1 MPLPQH
7 LEALLAL
14 ALEKPADRR
23 PAFLDSVC
31 DGDTALRA
39 RLEELLATRG
49 QPEAPGAGP
58 AEAADAIKV
67 EPGDKW
73 DEAVGQTLGR
83 YKLLEKLGEGGCGVV
98 YVAEQTVPVR
108 RRVALKVI
116 KLGMDTKQVVARF
129 EAERQALAMMDHPNI
144 AKVLDAGATEQGR
157 PFFVMELVRGI
168 RITDYCD
175 QNQLA
180 TKDRLDLFM
189 KVCQAIQH
197 AHQKGIIHRD
207 IKPSNILVA
216 MNDGVPVP
224 KVIDFGIAKATEGR
238 LTEHTIYTQ
247 LNQFVGTPAYMSP
260 EQAEVSGLDIDTRSD
275 IYSLGVLLYELLTGS
290 PPFDPHL
297 LVVDGIDSIRRTI
310 REIEPPRPSTRLS
323 TMQGDA
329 LTAMAKRRGTE
340 SLQLLKLIRGDL
352 DWIVMKCLEKD
363 RTRRYETANGLA
375 MDIHRHLVGEAVVA
389 VPPSSAYRMKKLI
402 LRHRVGVAAA
412 GAVTAALLI
421 GVVAFAWQ
429 ARIARQQRDR
439 AVAAEAE
446 AKTRASELAKVSE
459 FQSSMLSDIDVAEA
473 GAKLMT
479 NISAKFAAA
488 LAKLGVPEA
497 ERMNRTQALERE
509 LAHVNATDTALEMI
523 DRTILKPAINAAQ
536 TQFKDQPVVDANL
549 LHTIGDLYRVLG
561 LYPDAVPLEEQALAI
576 RRRVLGEDD
585 PDTLTS
591 LNDLGVVLEQQG
603 KWPEAEKYYREA
615 LEKREKLLGPDHKS
629 TLTSLGNLGNFLR
642 ARGNYKEAEPLLR
655 SAVERSKRVLGETN
669 RDTFIQMN
677 CLGFLYISEGRMAEA
692 EPLWRDA
699 YEKGRR
705 ALGEDD
711 PDVLAWINNL
721 AGLLQVQ
728 GKIKEAEPYF
738 QESVAKHRRIR
749 GEDHPNTITAIG
761 ALAGNLSRQGRYAE
775 AEALYLE
782 DLEKSRRVLGN
793 DRRETWV
800 AMNNIGNLYTKE
812 GRLAE
817 AEPYLRE
824 VLAARQRLLGPEHP
838 DTLIAMDN
846 LAKLLMNQGEM
857 VEAEKLFRDA
867 VEKSSRVLGKDHP
880 DTLIVMNNFGNLL
893 MQQGRL
899 TEAEPLVRETLEAR
913 RRVSGAEH
921 PETLIALNALGRLE
935 EQQGK
940 LAEAEA
946 VDREA
951 MEKFRKVQGTNNPN
965 TLASIA
971 NLASLLLT
979 AGKPAEAD
987 PLCREALASLEQKFG
1002 KDDYRTASVRLS
1014 LGMSLADL
1022 HHFAEAE
1029 KELMEAEQVLA
1040 TAQGVSAKRRREGL
1054 DALAKLYDS
1063 WQQAE
1068 PGQGHDLKAAE
1079 WKKKLEAFSDARRAE
1094 AKLQSK

>member
-1 MPLPQH
+1 MPTREH

-14 ALEKPADRR
+14 ALEKPVAKR

-49 QPEAPGAGP
+49 QPGAPGSNPSEPGETLA
-58 AEAADAIKV
+58 V
-67 EPGDKW
+67 EPGNTR

-83 YKLLEKLGEGGCGVV
+83 YKLMEKLGEGGCGVV
-98 YVAEQTVPVR
+98 YVAEQSVPVR

-175 QNQLA
+175 QNRLA

-216 MNDGVPVP
+216 INDGVPVP

-310 REIEPPRPSTRLS
+310 RDIEPPRPSTRLS

-329 LTAMAKRRGTE
+329 LTAMAQRRSTE
-340 SLQLLKLIRGDL
+340 SVQLLKLIRGDL

-375 MDIHRHLVGEAVVA
+375 MDIHRHLTGEAVVA
-389 VPPSSAYRMKKLI
+389 VPPSSAYRMKKLVF
-402 LRHRVGVAAA
+402 RHRVGVAAVA
-412 GAVTAALLI
+412 AVTVALLI
-421 GVVAFAWQ
+421 GVIAFAWQ
-429 ARIARQQRDR
+429 ASVARHQRDR

-459 FQSSMLSDIDVAEA
+459 FQSSMLSDIDVADA

-488 LAKLGVPEA
+488 LVKLGVPET
-497 ERMNRTQALERE
+497 ERTDRTQSLERE

-536 TQFKDQPVVDANL
+536 TQFKDQPVVDAKL

-591 LNDLGVVLEQQG
+591 LNDLGAVLEQQG

-615 LEKREKLLGPDHKS
+615 LEKREKLLGPENKS

-677 CLGFLYISEGRMAEA
+677 CLGFLYISQGKLAEA

-721 AGLLQVQ
+721 AGLLQAQ
-728 GKIKEAEPYF
+728 GKVKEAEPYF

-749 GEDHPNTITAIG
+749 GEDHPNTIKAIG

-775 AEALYLE
+775 AETLYCE

-793 DRRETWV
+793 DHRETWV
-800 AMNNIGNLYTKE
+800 AMNNMGNLYTQE

-824 VLAARQRLLGPEHP
+824 GLAARQRLLGAEHP
-838 DTLIAMDN
+838 DTLVAMDQ
-846 LAKLLMNQGEM
+846 LAKLLMNQGKSD
-857 VEAEKLFRDA
+857 EAEQLFRETL
-867 VEKSSRVLGKDHP
+867 EKSRRVLGKDHP
-880 DTLIVMNNFGNLL
+880 DTLTVMNNFSHFLT
-893 MQQGRL
+893 QQGRL
-899 TEAEPLVRETLEAR
+899 TEAEPMVRETLEAR
-913 RRVSGAEH
+913 RRVSGEEH

-935 EQQGK
+935 EEQGK

-951 MEKFRKVQGTNNPN
+951 MEKFRKVQGTNHPN
-965 TLASIA
+965 TLTSIA
-971 NLASLLLT
+971 NLASLLQT
-979 AGKPAEAD
+979 AGKPAEAE
-987 PLCREALASLEQKFG
+987 PLCREALTGLERKFG
-1002 KDDYRTASVRLS
+1002 KQDARTASVRLS
-1014 LGMSLADL
+1014 LGMTLADL
-1022 HHFAEAE
+1022 HQFAEAE
-1029 KELMEAEQVLA
+1029 KELIAAEQVLA
-1040 TAQGVSAKRRREGL
+1040 TAQGVSVKRRREGL
-1054 DALAKLYDS
+1054 DSLAKLYDS

-1068 PGQGHDLKAAE
+1068 PGQGHDLKAAD
-1079 WKKKLEAFSDARRAE
+1079 WKKKLEAFSDAKTAE
-1094 AKLQSK
+1094 AKLESK

>member
-793 DRRETWV
+793 DHRETWV